1 MESSGTQC
9 GSLLCQKHAGSDR
22 RQDRRRY
29 PRVLFTRLFSL
40 PDGKTSI
47 PGSGGPIAGVDA
59 RSTHC
64 YDVGMET
71 DADLERW
78 RGWLLAG
85 IVFERLTPTVTWIT
99 PRMPELSDPDDD
111 FGAPVPVRPRKG
123 PPLRSDRIALPEPEG

>member
-1 MESSGTQC
+1 MRQSS
-9 GSLLCQKHAGSDR
+9 LPEHAGSDR

-85 IVFERLTPTVTWIT
+85 IVFGTIDPYSNLDYSEDA
-99 PRMPELSDPDDD
+99 ELSDPDDD